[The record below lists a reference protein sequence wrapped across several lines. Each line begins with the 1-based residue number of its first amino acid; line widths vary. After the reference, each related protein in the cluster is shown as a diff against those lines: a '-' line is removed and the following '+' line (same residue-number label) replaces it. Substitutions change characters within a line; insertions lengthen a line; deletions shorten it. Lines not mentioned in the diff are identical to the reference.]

1 MYWSGLPDGARGLD
15 YGGLIHAADWLPT
28 IVGAVGATPLGPSD
42 TLPLDGLDMWET
54 LMTNAA
60 SPRKEVYYGV
70 NQGGGG
76 PAVRDTDGWKLIISD
91 NAGGGKGNWSKQQLP
106 NSSST
111 ERAAIAAVPTGW
123 GMADW
128 PQAAAVE
135 TPMLLYNIVSD
146 KVICRS
152 HACLLPHTRIS
163 RVLLT
168 PSPTCPRVSH
178 ACARLCREYKG
189 EHTPLSLAKHNATVR
204 RLQAIVDFYAKT
216 KVPQL
221 TADPNCPKFTGL
233 NSSKGKYIGP
243 WCDNVTRVR

>member
-91 NAGGGKGNWSKQQLP
+91 NSGGGKGNWSKQQLP

-111 ERAAIAAVPTGW
+111 ERATIAAVPTGW
-123 GMADW
+123 DMADW

-146 KVICRS
+146 F
-152 HACLLPHTRIS
+152 
-163 RVLLT
+163 
-168 PSPTCPRVSH
+168 
-178 ACARLCREYKG
+178 G
-189 EHTPLSLAKHNATVR
+189 EHTPLSLAKHNETVR

-221 TADPNCPKFTGL
+221 TADPNCPTFTGL